1 VQIHLAAIVE
11 LKLRVINDFLVN
23 FWTFK
28 EPHTFY
34 LKVWLL
40 TKNVM
45 FCEDVLAKGICMD
58 EKETPGKV
66 NGFLQDLTLTLD
78 LVVVDEP
85 DWVASWVIDL

>member
-1 VQIHLAAIVE
+1 
-11 LKLRVINDFLVN
+11 
-23 FWTFK
+23 
-28 EPHTFY
+28 
-34 LKVWLL
+34 
-40 TKNVM
+40 M

-85 DWVASWVIDL
+85 D